1 MKCCRKTFRFNYAMN
16 ILPNSRAREITNLA
30 LDLLDAIKKT
40 QGISIEVD
48 SETGVQFVGQLGAV
62 GASADM
68 PRDISAPYLECELS
82 GMLDSPGN

>member
-1 MKCCRKTFRFNYAMN
+1 MN

-62 GASADM
+62 GASADR

-82 GMLDSPGN
+82 GMLDSKMGA